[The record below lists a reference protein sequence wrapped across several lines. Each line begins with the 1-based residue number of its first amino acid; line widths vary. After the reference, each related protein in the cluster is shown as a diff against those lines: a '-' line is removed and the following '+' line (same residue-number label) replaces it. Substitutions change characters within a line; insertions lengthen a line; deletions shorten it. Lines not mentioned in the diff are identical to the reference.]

1 MDKKLFQSRFEE
13 LKKIYEAGLPGKIIK
28 IKSEWASYL
37 LGGSESHRYL
47 AEMRFQVHKMAG
59 SGATFGYRK
68 TSDIAEHLELL
79 IKLLLESREHP
90 SQTQKDQIQSHLINL
105 VMSFGTPPKKD
116 VQTNH
121 KDERIPLGSDILFSL
136 AENKLLFITEDDV
149 EYGQLLTTSLS
160 QHGYEVEHFLNGID
174 LENKLSSQRPAA
186 ILMDMM
192 LPEGE
197 FAGAEVIR
205 RVNNGEQKPIPV
217 IFMSV
222 RKDLESRLQA
232 VRAGATHYFVKPFNY
247 EKLLNA
253 LDEVSGNLPQNP
265 YRVLIVDDDEELT
278 ALYSLTLQEAGMRV
292 VVENDPMQALARLE
306 EFKPDLILLDVLMPR
321 CGGLELAMV
330 IRQFEAYDLIPIIFL
345 TTEWRSDIKLAALNL
360 GSDDFLNKP
369 IPPWQLV
376 STLKARIKRLRKLQ
390 AVVLNH
396 HKK

>member
-1 MDKKLFQSRFEE
+1 M
-13 LKKIYEAGLPGKIIK
+13 
-28 IKSEWASYL
+28 
-37 LGGSESHRYL
+37 
-47 AEMRFQVHKMAG
+47 
-59 SGATFGYRK
+59 
-68 TSDIAEHLELL
+68 
-79 IKLLLESREHP
+79 
-90 SQTQKDQIQSHLINL
+90 
-105 VMSFGTPPKKD
+105 
-116 VQTNH
+116 
-121 KDERIPLGSDILFSL
+121 PLGSDILSSL

-160 QHGYEVEHFLNGID
+160 QHGYEVEHFLNGND

-222 RKDLESRLQA
+222 RKDFESRLQA

-247 EKLLNA
+247 EKLVNA

-396 HKK
+396 HTK